1 MERKKS
7 RIQNFMYNIISTGLE
22 NGPYAE
28 DWMAIHQKVNR
39 LVFSWHNPGLD
50 FPLHISFFF
59 FLTLNQRVLC
69 LLKIIQ
75 NICMCIY
82 SVSLAKGGRV
92 TPFYRHHR
100 GIEQWLKW
108 WDSTSL
114 RLHFPLYKMAII
126 LIKDLLHRV
135 IFQIK

>member
-50 FPLHISFFF
+50 FPLHICFFF
-59 FLTLNQRVLC
+59 FYPQLACIVFVKDNIYVCVYIAC
-69 LLKIIQ
+69 L
-75 NICMCIY
+75 
-82 SVSLAKGGRV
+82 
-92 TPFYRHHR
+92 
-100 GIEQWLKW
+100 
-108 WDSTSL
+108 
-114 RLHFPLYKMAII
+114 
-126 LIKDLLHRV
+126 
-135 IFQIK
+135 